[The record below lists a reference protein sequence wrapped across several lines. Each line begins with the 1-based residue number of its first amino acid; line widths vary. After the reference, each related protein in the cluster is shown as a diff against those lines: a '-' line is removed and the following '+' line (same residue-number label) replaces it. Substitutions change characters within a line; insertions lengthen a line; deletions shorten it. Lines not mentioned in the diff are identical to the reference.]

1 MFSVEAAGKEVEERE
16 SEENLL
22 QKFVDYITV
31 KKEKNLIKSQDSK
44 SGYARRSCK

>member
-1 MFSVEAAGKEVEERE
+1 MIQVDEEGTEAAERE

-31 KKEKNLIKSQDSK
+31 YNNELLEWD
-44 SGYARRSCK
+44 R

>member
-1 MFSVEAAGKEVEERE
+1 MFSVEESGKEIEERE

-31 KKEKNLIKSQDSK
+31 MPEK
-44 SGYARRSCK
+44 